1 MKYKILLVEDEL
13 DIGNLVQFN
22 LEDEGYDVT
31 WVKDGRSAVDTFKSE
46 RFNLVVLDI
55 MLPEISGF
63 DVYESIR
70 LVDTHVPILF
80 VTARNDKEDIMRGL
94 KLGADDY
101 ITKPFD
107 LDEFL
112 LRVKNNL
119 RRSDDES
126 SSRQEQYLFG
136 GCSFN
141 YNTMMAVGIDGKEH
155 ELSVK
160 EAQMLK
166 LLLDHKNEIVSRDTI
181 LEKVWGFDVYPT
193 TRTIDNFIVKL
204 RKLFERD
211 PRKPA
216 LIQSIRGIGYKLVD

>member
-1 MKYKILLVEDEL
+1 MKYKILLVEDEA
-13 DIGNLVQFN
+13 DIAKLVEFN
-22 LEDEGYDVT
+22 LEDEGYEVT
-31 WVKDGRSAVDTFKSE
+31 WLTNGRDAIETFKSE
-46 RFNLVVLDI
+46 RFNLVLLDI
-55 MLPEISGF
+55 MLPEMSGY

-70 LVDTHVPILF
+70 LVDTQVPILF
-80 VTARNDKEDIMRGL
+80 MTARNDKIDVLKGL
-94 KLGADDY
+94 SLGADDY

-119 RRSDDES
+119 RRSSDENV
-126 SSRQEQYLFG
+126 SRKEIYSFAN
-136 GCSFN
+136 CEFN
-141 YNTMMAVGIDGKEH
+141 YNTMMAIGVKGKEY

-166 LLLDHKNEIVSRDTI
+166 LLLDHQNEIVSRDMI

-204 RKLFERD
+204 RKIFEVD
-211 PRKPA
+211 PRKPS
-216 LIQSIRGIGYKLVD
+216 LILSIRGIGYKLVN